1 MLPRAPLLA
10 VGAFALVACTDSVS
24 PPSTPPNVRPNVP
37 KQAGPAVVDNSTVP
51 VQFTL
56 SSALCHLPTD
66 VTGTG
71 VLHSVTRASQS
82 TTGEWNVV
90 LNLTAHGTASGT
102 DGSTYVFDYAG
113 VQAWVDPVSPT
124 TFPLV
129 VDIVDHFNLLGQGR
143 TPDVMVYLRGKFTFP
158 AFEPVD
164 NPVIRGLDIF
174 CDPI

>member
-1 MLPRAPLLA
+1 MLLRAPLVA
-10 VGAFALVACTDSVS
+10 VGAFALVACADPVS
-24 PPSTPPNVRPNVP
+24 PPSAPPNVPQ
-37 KQAGPAVVDNSTVP
+37 QAGLAVVDNSTVP

-56 SSALCHLPTD
+56 SAALCDLPTD
-66 VTGTG
+66 VTGSG

-82 TTGEWNVV
+82 ATGEWKVV
-90 LNLTAHGTASGT
+90 LNLSAHGTASGT

-113 VQAWVDPVSPT
+113 AQAWVDPVSPT
-124 TFPLV
+124 TAPLV

-143 TPDVMVYLRGKFTFP
+143 TPNVKVYLRGKFTFP

-164 NPVIRGLDIF
+164 DPVVRGLDIF